1 MGAKVV
7 NSRNLAREKSGRDC
21 GSLRVMADSK
31 EKSVSSGD
39 AREGRIL
46 VEGDGGRRPF
56 MRGIMVHSLMAR
68 GISFDEAFKTANL
81 VKERTQD
88 RGVVARSELAKIVGE
103 ILGSEVLG
111 DHQPPIPIPG
121 GIMVGGAEDANPFSK
136 GLLAQSLLAAS
147 VDPSD
152 AFDVAR
158 EIEFD
163 LLRQGRRQI
172 SRHDLRRAAYEK
184 MLRRFGPRAASRY
197 LIWRQF
203 QEPEKP
209 VIILLGGSSGV
220 GKTSLAL
227 EVARRLGIS
236 RVLSTDSIR
245 QVMRLMLSPN
255 LMPSIHA
262 SSFDAHRIIA
272 QNAGATEST
281 DTEVVA
287 GFMSQASVVSVGV
300 RAMIERAIDESTS
313 MILDGVSLVP
323 GLIDLEAYAA
333 DAHIIYLVVARMDE
347 DGFRNHF
354 IARGKRQLHRNATRY
369 VDNLEGILR
378 IQEQFLELAD
388 RYDIPIVDNVTI
400 DGSVMLVIR
409 HVVETLR
416 KSGNFDEVDLL

>member
-1 MGAKVV
+1 MADTEKQSISSGG
-7 NSRNLAREKSGRDC
+7 ARE
-21 GSLRVMADSK
+21 
-31 EKSVSSGD
+31 E
-39 AREGRIL
+39 RIL
-46 VEGDGGRRPF
+46 VEDEGTRRPF

-68 GISFDEAFKTANL
+68 GISFEDAFRTANL
-81 VKERTQD
+81 VKDRTQE
-88 RGVVARSELAKIVGE
+88 RGIVQRAELAKLVVE
-103 ILGSEVLG
+103 ILGSDALA

-121 GIMVGGAEDANPFSK
+121 GIVVGGLEDANPFSK

-172 SRHDLRRAAYEK
+172 SRQDLRRAAYEK
-184 MLRRFGPRAASRY
+184 MLRRFGPRAASRF

-227 EVARRLGIS
+227 EAARRLGIR

-245 QVMRLMLSPN
+245 QVMRLMLSSELVPA
-255 LMPSIHA
+255 IHA
-262 SSFDAHRIIA
+262 SSFDAHLSIA
-272 QNAGATEST
+272 TDANAAGREQ
-281 DTEVVA
+281 DEVVQ
-287 GFMSQASVVSVGV
+287 GFMAQATVVSVGV
-300 RAMIERAIDESTS
+300 RGMIERAIDENTS

-323 GLIDLEAYAA
+323 GLIDLASYAA
-333 DAHIIYLVVARMDE
+333 DAHIIYLVVARLDE
-347 DGFRNHF
+347 DSFRNHF

-369 VDNLEGILR
+369 VENLEGILK
-378 IQEQFLELAD
+378 IQEHFLELAD
-388 RYDIPIVDNVTI
+388 RYDIPIVDNATI

-416 KSGNFDEVDLL
+416 KSGNYDEVDLL

>member
-1 MGAKVV
+1 MLNIAEF
-7 NSRNLAREKSGRDC
+7 AREKSGRVC
-21 GSLRVMADSK
+21 GSLSSMADT
-31 EKSVSSGD
+31 EKQSISSGG
-39 AREGRIL
+39 AREERIL
-46 VEGDGGRRPF
+46 VEDEGTRRPF

-68 GISFDEAFKTANL
+68 GISFEDAFRTANL
-81 VKERTQD
+81 VKDRTQE
-88 RGVVARSELAKIVGE
+88 RGIVQRAELAKLVVE
-103 ILGSEVLG
+103 ILGSDALA

-121 GIMVGGAEDANPFSK
+121 GIVVGGLEDANPFSK

-172 SRHDLRRAAYEK
+172 SRQDLRRAAYDK
-184 MLRRFGPRAASRY
+184 MLRRFGPRAASRF

-227 EVARRLGIS
+227 EAARRLGIR

-245 QVMRLMLSPN
+245 QVMRLMLSSELVPA
-255 LMPSIHA
+255 IHA
-262 SSFDAHRIIA
+262 SSFDAHLSIA
-272 QNAGATEST
+272 TDANAAGLEQ
-281 DTEVVA
+281 DEVVQ
-287 GFMSQASVVSVGV
+287 GFMAQATVVSVGV
-300 RAMIERAIDESTS
+300 RGMIERAIDENTS

-323 GLIDLEAYAA
+323 GLIDLASYAA
-333 DAHIIYLVVARMDE
+333 DAHIIYLVVARLDE
-347 DGFRNHF
+347 DSFRNHF

-369 VDNLEGILR
+369 VENLEGILK
-378 IQEQFLELAD
+378 IQEHFLELAD
-388 RYDIPIVDNVTI
+388 RYDIPIVDNATI

-416 KSGNFDEVDLL
+416 KSGNYDEVDLL

>member
-1 MGAKVV
+1 MKVV
-7 NSRNLAREKSGRDC
+7 NHFEFAEEKSGGVC
-21 GSLRVMADSK
+21 GSLRFMSDA
-31 EKSVSSGD
+31 EKPSDSSGD
-39 AREGRIL
+39 AREGRVL
-46 VEGDGGRRPF
+46 VEDDGARRPF

-68 GISFDEAFKTANL
+68 GISFEEAFRTANL
-81 VKERTQD
+81 VKDRTQE
-88 RGVVARSELAKIVGE
+88 RGVVQRTELAKIVGE
-103 ILGSEVLG
+103 ILGSDALA

-121 GIMVGGAEDANPFSK
+121 GIAVGGSEDSNPFSK

-152 AFDVAR
+152 AFDVAQ

-172 SRHDLRRAAYEK
+172 SRHELRRAAYEK
-184 MLRRFGPRAASRY
+184 MLRRFGPRAASRF

-227 EVARRLGIS
+227 EVARRLGIH

-245 QVMRLMLSPN
+245 QVMRLMLSSE
-255 LMPSIHA
+255 LMPEIHA
-262 SSFDAHRIIA
+262 SSFDAYRFLA
-272 QNAGATEST
+272 SSVAAG
-281 DTEVVA
+281 DRDLDQVVP
-287 GFMSQASVVSVGV
+287 GFMAQASIVSVGV
-300 RAMIERAIDESTS
+300 RGMLERAIDENTS

-323 GLIDLEAYAA
+323 GLIDLAAYAN
-333 DAHIIYLVVARMDE
+333 DAHIIYLVVARLDE
-347 DGFRNHF
+347 DSFRSHF

-369 VDNLEGILR
+369 VENLEGILK
-378 IQEQFLELAD
+378 IQLQFLELAD

>member
-1 MGAKVV
+1 
-7 NSRNLAREKSGRDC
+7 
-21 GSLRVMADSK
+21 MADSD
-31 EKSVSSGD
+31 EKSDSSGD

-68 GISFDEAFKTANL
+68 GISFDEAFQTANL
-81 VKERTQD
+81 VKERTRE

-103 ILGSEVLG
+103 ILGDEVLG

-121 GIMVGGAEDANPFSK
+121 GIMVGGSEDANPFSK

-184 MLRRFGPRAASRY
+184 MLRRFGPRTASRF

-255 LMPSIHA
+255 LMPAIHA
-262 SSFDAHRIIA
+262 SSFDAHRFIA
-272 QNAGATEST
+272 QNAGATDPA
-281 DTEVVA
+281 DTEVVP
-287 GFMSQASVVSVGV
+287 GFMAQASVVSVGV

-323 GLIDLEAYAA
+323 GLIDLEAYAG

-347 DGFRNHF
+347 DSFRNHF

-369 VDNLEGILR
+369 VENLDGILQ

>member
-1 MGAKVV
+1 
-7 NSRNLAREKSGRDC
+7 
-21 GSLRVMADSK
+21 
-31 EKSVSSGD
+31 
-39 AREGRIL
+39 
-46 VEGDGGRRPF
+46 

-68 GISFDEAFKTANL
+68 GISFEEAFRTANL
-81 VKERTQD
+81 VKDRTQA
-88 RGVVARSELAKIVGE
+88 RGVVQRTELAKIVGE
-103 ILGSEVLG
+103 ILGSDVLA

-121 GIMVGGAEDANPFSK
+121 GIMVGGSEDSNPFSK

-172 SRHDLRRAAYEK
+172 SRHELRRAAYEK
-184 MLRRFGPRAASRY
+184 MLRRFGPRAASRF

-227 EVARRLGIS
+227 EVARRLGIH

-245 QVMRLMLSPN
+245 QVMRLMLSSE
-255 LMPSIHA
+255 LMPAIHA
-262 SSFDAHRIIA
+262 SSFDAYRFLTPA
-272 QNAGATEST
+272 GGNA
-281 DTEVVA
+281 DHDLDQVVP
-287 GFMSQASVVSVGV
+287 GFMAQASIVSVGV
-300 RAMIERAIDESTS
+300 RGMIERAIDENTS

-323 GLIDLEAYAA
+323 GMIDLAAYAA

-347 DGFRNHF
+347 DSFRNHF

-369 VDNLEGILR
+369 VENLEGILK

>member
-1 MGAKVV
+1 
-7 NSRNLAREKSGRDC
+7 
-21 GSLRVMADSK
+21 MADSD
-31 EKSVSSGD
+31 EKTISSGD

-46 VEGDGGRRPF
+46 VEDDGGRRPF

-68 GISFDEAFKTANL
+68 GISFDEAFHTANL
-81 VKERTQD
+81 VKERTQAQ
-88 RGVVARSELAKIVGE
+88 GVVARSELAKLVGE

-121 GIMVGGAEDANPFSK
+121 GIMVGGAEDSNPFSK

-147 VDPSD
+147 VDSSD

-172 SRHDLRRAAYEK
+172 SRHELRRAAYEK
-184 MLRRFGPRAASRY
+184 MLRRFGPRAASRF
-197 LIWRQF
+197 LIWREF

-245 QVMRLMLSPN
+245 QVMRLMLSPE
-255 LMPSIHA
+255 LVPAIHA
-262 SSFDAHRIIA
+262 SSFDAHRFIP
-272 QNAGATEST
+272 QNAGAK
-281 DTEVVA
+281 DPGHGDVVQ
-287 GFMSQASVVSVGV
+287 GFIAQASVVSVGA

-323 GLIDLEAYAA
+323 GLIDLEVYTG

-347 DGFRNHF
+347 DSFRNHF
-354 IARGKRQLHRNATRY
+354 IARERRQLHRNASRY
-369 VDNLEGILR
+369 VENLVGILK

-388 RYDIPIVDNVTI
+388 RYNIPIVDNVTI

>member
-1 MGAKVV
+1 
-7 NSRNLAREKSGRDC
+7 
-21 GSLRVMADSK
+21 MANAEQPPD
-31 EKSVSSGD
+31 SSGD
-39 AREGRIL
+39 PREGRIL
-46 VEGDGGRRPF
+46 VEDEGARRPF

-68 GISFDEAFKTANL
+68 GIGFDEAFRTANL
-81 VKERTQD
+81 VRDKTRK
-88 RGVVARSELAKIVGE
+88 RGVVQRTELAKLVSE
-103 ILGSEVLG
+103 ILGSDALA
-111 DHQPPIPIPG
+111 DHQPPIPLPG
-121 GIMVGGAEDANPFSK
+121 GIAVGGPEDSNPFSK

-172 SRHDLRRAAYEK
+172 SRHELRRAAYEK
-184 MLRRFGPRAASRY
+184 LLRRFGPRAASRF

-203 QEPEKP
+203 QEPERP

-227 EVARRLGIS
+227 EVARRLGIH
-236 RVLSTDSIR
+236 RVLSTDLIR
-245 QVMRLMLSPN
+245 QVMRLMLSSE
-255 LMPSIHA
+255 LMPAIHA
-262 SSFDAHRIIA
+262 SSFDAYRFIA
-272 QNAGATEST
+272 SNSGARAR
-281 DTEVVA
+281 DHDEVVP
-287 GFMSQASVVSVGV
+287 GFMAQASIVSVGV
-300 RAMIERAIDESTS
+300 RGMIERAIEENTS

-323 GLIDLEAYAA
+323 GLIDLESYKD

-347 DGFRNHF
+347 ESFRQHF
-354 IARGKRQLHRNATRY
+354 IARGKREQHRKATRY
-369 VDNLEGILR
+369 MENLEGILK

-388 RYDIPIVDNVTI
+388 RFDIPIVDNATI